1 MVFWQIKTV
10 MFDKTG
16 TITHGVPKVMRV
28 LLLVD
33 VATLPLRKV
42 LAVVGTAEASSE
54 HPLGVAVT
62 KYCKEVCR
70 PGHCWSP
77 FSPCHLSSHQL
88 AGSLPAPSF
97 SQAFPLICHW
107 HLSQLPSRR
116 PWLAWSGKPFSRPP
130 EWVETWLAVVGS
142 LSHFRSSQKQFSI
155 NSHLL
160 SIY

>member
-1 MVFWQIKTV
+1 

-70 PGHCWSP
+70 PGHRWSP
-77 FSPCHLSSHQL
+77 CS
-88 AGSLPAPSF
+88 
-97 SQAFPLICHW
+97 SQAFPLSCHW
-107 HLSQLPSRR
+107 HLSQPPSRR
-116 PWLAWSGKPFSRPP
+116 PWLTRSGKPFSRPP
-130 EWVETWLAVVGS
+130 ERVEV
-142 LSHFRSSQKQFSI
+142 
-155 NSHLL
+155 
-160 SIY
+160 